1 MMEEKNL
8 YERDSFEQK
17 NSKYLQKNVFVI
29 YSPRVIKIE
38 PATSIK
44 TDTEIVVFLPQKSK
58 GFITSA
64 LIGNKI
70 NELF

>member
-1 MMEEKNL
+1 MMEEKIL

-17 NSKYLQKNVFVI
+17 NPKYLQKNVFVT
-29 YSPRVIKIE
+29 YSPRVVKIK

-64 LIGNKI
+64 LIGNEI